1 MAPIDL
7 ALEELRSLKQEEN
20 INITKIA
27 EKYGINRST
36 LSRRFNGVTRSK
48 EAGYNNQQFLN
59 NEQSNTLVKWVN
71 QLTERGLPPTRQ
83 TLANLAKDITGV
95 EPGKSWPSRWLKKHS
110 DELIYRYSTGL
121 DIDRQRA
128 DSASRYE
135 KYFANLRAI
144 IEKYNLQPDQI
155 YNMDE
160 KGFMI

>member
-59 NEQSNTLVKWVN
+59 NEQSNTLIKWVN
-71 QLTERGLPPTRQ
+71 QLTERGLPPTR
-83 TLANLAKDITGV
+83 
-95 EPGKSWPSRWLKKHS
+95 
-110 DELIYRYSTGL
+110 
-121 DIDRQRA
+121 
-128 DSASRYE
+128 
-135 KYFANLRAI
+135 
-144 IEKYNLQPDQI
+144 
-155 YNMDE
+155 
-160 KGFMI
+160 